1 MRHSKGFRK
10 LNKAT
15 DQRLALLS
23 SLTRAVF
30 INKQINT
37 TLIRAKEVSKMINR
51 LITVAKKGT
60 VTSRRE
66 VFKVLPDRDLIKSI
80 IGLVEKLPERS
91 GSYLRTTML
100 GRRKGDATMMARLE
114 IIDANDISKEVSK

>member
-10 LNKAT
+10 LNKVT
-15 DQRLALLS
+15 DQRLALLA

-37 TLIRAKEVSKMINR
+37 TLIRAKEASKMINR

-66 VFKVLPDRDLIKSI
+66 VYKVLPDRDLIKSI
-80 IGLVEKLPERS
+80 ICLVEKLPERS

-114 IIDANDISKEVSK
+114 IIDANSISKEVSK

>member
-15 DQRLALLS
+15 DQRLALLA

-37 TLIRAKEVSKMINR
+37 TLIRAKEASKMINR

-66 VFKVLPDRDLIKSI
+66 VYKVLPDRDLIKSI